1 MFSLFDF
8 DCLFRWNTMANL
20 MKRCEWAK
28 GMGQNLSFFCVCVV
42 ENLFMSCYKVI
53 KYDLYT
59 RLMSYLSFWRDSR
72 DLREENHENKADKC
86 FSFVRFK
93 GYETKHS

>member
-1 MFSLFDF
+1 
-8 DCLFRWNTMANL
+8 
-20 MKRCEWAK
+20 
-28 GMGQNLSFFCVCVV
+28 MGQNLSFFCVCVV

-72 DLREENHENKADKC
+72 DWREQNHENKADKC
-86 FSFVRFK
+86 FRLVRFMDD
-93 GYETKHS
+93 EISIVHTFLKHSA

>member
-1 MFSLFDF
+1 
-8 DCLFRWNTMANL
+8 MANL

-72 DLREENHENKADKC
+72 DWREQNHENKADIC
-86 FSFVRFK
+86 FRLARFMDD
-93 GYETKHS
+93 EI